1 MKSIVKNRKIVR
13 LGGFILVLVLLL
25 TSVNISQAQWLG
37 DDRGDGRI
45 ANEDPPP
52 LPDISTYEGTAE
64 FTFEQLG
71 HDTFE
76 LNSPSTRQFSQDF
89 PYRWAIVGGI
99 TNSYIDIHFDLVDLD
114 AGQPYVSERDLYLP
128 TLEVQVN
135 GIFAGAFVPQP
146 GLDQVVRVPIP
157 VDAVLGADSNTHR
170 FRFLYYRGVDCIG
183 DASSKLL
190 IYDDSTI
197 SISYLTAPAV
207 LNLADFPR
215 PLVQE
220 SFIPETLQMII
231 PDNYS
236 EHDLTVA
243 AIVAASIGNRAFGN
257 LTVNLLKAS
266 DATFERLS
274 ISSAVIIG
282 RPDANAFLAQLY
294 AGNQALTSLQSLPTR
309 LSVDGSTIVG
319 TEGQVIQPEDG
330 VLQLVRS
337 SVNTEHSYLIVTGVN
352 DEAVMLAAQALSG
365 VRPSIPL
372 NNRLAVIKEYQED
385 APLAEAEEEGPI
397 TLAEL
402 GFRDTTYYGIGAQ
415 SVTVS
420 FFVPH
425 NWRIQDGVALHLAYI
440 HSSQLSHGY
449 SSLTVSLNGDPI
461 GSAPINTDVIG
472 EQMVVIAIQPEDIR
486 LGEFNRLTFDIIL
499 NVRHDCVALESQV
512 AWLRIRDVSFI
523 NLPYELVSHIE
534 DLGEFSNPFF
544 YLLSERGISNI
555 LVSLPPEPDQAVLN
569 GMIRFAH
576 LLGEEM
582 RKPYFNFVVS
592 MDATLSPDD
601 HPDYHIVAFGRPTTN
616 PLVMQVNDKMP
627 QPFLEGGD
635 VLGQDVGNVVYRL
648 PTEFSMGVIEVF
660 SSPWNSAKGVTVV
673 SGTTAEGFS
682 WAMDTYTDKNLVRD
696 LDGDIALVVDD
707 LVEVLMSRGAT
718 RRRLLTT
725 LEEVAG
731 GELIVETVEPE
742 VTEAAT
748 GELPERYQP
757 REEKPPIS
765 TIIVYAVVI
774 LGVVLAVAGTM
785 KTILDRRKS

>member
-1 MKSIVKNRKIVR
+1 MKIKVINRKVVR

-25 TSVNISQAQWLG
+25 TSVNIGRAQWLG
-37 DDRGDGRI
+37 DEGISGRI
-45 ANEDPPP
+45 DSEDSPP
-52 LPDISTYEGTAE
+52 LPDISTYDGTAE

-89 PYRWAIVGGI
+89 PYRWAIIGGI

-135 GIFAGAFVPQP
+135 GVFAGAFVPQP
-146 GLDQVVRVPIP
+146 GIDQVVRVPIP
-157 VDAVLGADSNTHR
+157 VAAVLGVDSNTHR

-197 SISYLTAPAV
+197 SLSYLTAPAV

-231 PDNYS
+231 PDDYS

-243 AIVAASIGNRAFGN
+243 ALVAASIGNRAFGN

-282 RPDANAFLAQLY
+282 RPDTNAFLAQLY
-294 AGNQALTSLQSLPTR
+294 SGSGALTDLQRLPTQ
-309 LSVDGSTIVG
+309 LSPAGSAIVG
-319 TEGQVIQPEDG
+319 TEGQTIQPEDG

-337 SVNTEHSYLIVTGVN
+337 SVNPEHSYLIVTGVN
-352 DEAVMLAAQALSG
+352 DEAVMRAAQALSG

-385 APLAEAEEEGPI
+385 APLAEAEEEGLI
-397 TLAEL
+397 TLGEL
-402 GFRDTTYYGIGAQ
+402 GFRDTTFYGVGAQ

-425 NWRIQDGVALHLAYI
+425 NWRIQEGVALHLAYI

-461 GSAPINTDVIG
+461 GSAPINTDMVG

-486 LGEFNRLTFDIIL
+486 LGEF
-499 NVRHDCVALESQV
+499 
-512 AWLRIRDVSFI
+512 
-523 NLPYELVSHIE
+523 
-534 DLGEFSNPFF
+534 FSNPFF

-592 MDATLSPDD
+592 MDADLSPEDYQ
-601 HPDYHIVAFGRPTTN
+601 DYHVVAFGQPTTN

-648 PTEFSMGVIEVF
+648 PTDFSMGVIEVF
-660 SSPWNSAKGVTVV
+660 PSPWNSANGVTVV
-673 SGTTAEGFS
+673 SGTTPEGFS
-682 WAMDTYTDKNLVRD
+682 WAMDTYSDKKL
-696 LDGDIALVVDD
+696 
-707 LVEVLMSRGAT
+707 
-718 RRRLLTT
+718 
-725 LEEVAG
+725 
-731 GELIVETVEPE
+731 VEPE
-742 VTEAAT
+742 VEEAAI

-757 REEKPPIS
+757 QEEEPPIS
-765 TIIVYAVVI
+765 AILVYAVVI
-774 LGVVLAVAGTM
+774 VGVVLAVAGTM